1 MASLSPEEFKSLAQD
16 KAEDTSTKD
25 TTSANSEQVTAPTSS
40 LEDEIE
46 AKLKSDKESK
56 KSEKPKDFKQ
66 RAEEMEAEHLKV
78 IKASSQDPAPE
89 FSVS

>member
-16 KAEDTSTKD
+16 KTEDTSTKD
-25 TTSANSEQVTAPTSS
+25 TTSANSEQVTASTSS

-46 AKLKSDKESK
+46 AKIKSDK

>member
-25 TTSANSEQVTAPTSS
+25 TTSANSEQATASTSS

-46 AKLKSDKESK
+46 AKIKSDK